1 VDTHRNG
8 EETGGPTTDL
18 HESSCPQNHSIFDH
32 NIISFEVISPW
43 VLHREPGMVISTTTH
58 GFKYQKHTLVDTG
71 VLHPE
76 KFHEACG
83 GEDDV
88 AENKG
93 SGITTEVGTEE

>member
-1 VDTHRNG
+1 
-8 EETGGPTTDL
+8 
-18 HESSCPQNHSIFDH
+18 
-32 NIISFEVISPW
+32 
-43 VLHREPGMVISTTTH
+43 
-58 GFKYQKHTLVDTG
+58 